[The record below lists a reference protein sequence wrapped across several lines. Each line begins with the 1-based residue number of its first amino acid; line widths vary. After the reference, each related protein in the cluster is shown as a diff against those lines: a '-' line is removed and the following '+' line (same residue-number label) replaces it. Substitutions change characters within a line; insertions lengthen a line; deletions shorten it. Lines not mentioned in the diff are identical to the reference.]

1 MYALGLFDTI
11 GIEYRVSEK
20 YRDFSGIGIDPSIGF
35 WVSKIDTK
43 NALGK
48 MAIVDIE
55 IAKNEYE

>member
-1 MYALGLFDTI
+1 MEFNETASIVRYYR
-11 GIEYRVSEK
+11 YRVSEK

-55 IAKNEYE
+55 IAKNE